1 MLKQFKLILIIFTLF
16 FSQLIFSQNFQIKGK
31 VIDKKDGKPLIGVNI
46 LINELNR
53 YISTNN
59 NGNFIFNN
67 MPQGKYNLTFS
78 MVGHKTLKKEVDVFS
93 DHDITIEM
101 EETTIN
107 LSEVIV
113 TGNPFLSDPKS
124 ISQPSISISNLD
136 LDIRRNTT
144 IAQILDFQ
152 PGVTTRSNGIAASRP
167 VIRGFTNNMVLV
179 LEDGLRMGD
188 LSSSSDDHSVSI
200 DGSETEKIEV
210 LRGPSSLI
218 YGSNAIGGVVN
229 IITDAI
235 PLTIPQGLNGDILA
249 EGATVNNQY
258 TGNAHFNYGINNF
271 SFHTN
276 YFRRESEN
284 YKYGGGNE
292 VPNSDLLNEGFQ
304 SGLSLHPNWGIL
316 GFSYANYK
324 SEYGIPNAPDDDE
337 TVYLD
342 MNKNQFRF
350 LLNVDKIPSFINSMN
365 LKVGYQDYDHSE
377 IIRTT
382 GEIGT
387 SFAMKTFNSDLS
399 IQHKPITKNSKG
411 VFGFYFLNQNY
422 DVQGEEALTPDAD
435 YLNFAFYFLEQFQLN
450 KFNFNVGAR
459 YEYNSIDFSTTEIS
473 DTLIFGDNKTY
484 NIFSASLGFVYKLTP
499 RTSLF
504 TNIANAF
511 RSPTIEE
518 LSSYAVHEAQASFD
532 IGNKNLDV
540 ENTIGFDIGIRSLS
554 EKFYFELNGYYNFIS
569 NYIYRRP
576 TDLFY
581 DDAIGFNYS
590 DGLKVFQYFQADA
603 EIYGIESKINFE
615 IYYGFSSTLIFDYV
629 RGKNKDI
636 DENLPKIPP
645 MRFAIELKYYNHNY
659 WAGLNWKLAN
669 EQKDIAQNETSTKGF
684 GIIDVYTGLRLITG
698 NFIHNFIL
706 KVDNVFDLKY
716 KDHLSALKDFTYM
729 PGRNI
734 SLSYKFVF

>member
-1 MLKQFKLILIIFTLF
+1 MLKQFKLILVILTLF
-16 FSQLIFSQNFQIKGK
+16 FSQLIFSQNFKIKGT
-31 VIDKKDGKPLIGVNI
+31 VIDKKDNKPLIGVNI
-46 LINELNR
+46 LIKELNR
-53 YISTNN
+53 YTTTNN
-59 NGNFIFNN
+59 SGDFIFNN
-67 MPQGKYNLTFS
+67 VPKGKYSLTFS
-78 MVGHKTLKKEVDVFS
+78 MIGHKTLLKDIEMFS
-93 DHDITIEM
+93 DQDIKIEM

-107 LSEVIV
+107 LSEVVV
-113 TGNPFLSDPKS
+113 TGNPLLSDPKS
-124 ISQPSISISNLD
+124 ISQPSIIISNLD
-136 LDIRRNTT
+136 LDIKRNTT

-152 PGVTTRSNGIAASRP
+152 PGVSIRSNGIATSRP

-188 LSSSSDDHSVSI
+188 LSSSSDDHSVSM
-200 DGSETEKIEV
+200 DGSETDKIEV

-235 PLTIPQGLNGDILA
+235 PLTIPQGLNGNILMD
-249 EGATVNNQY
+249 GATVNNQY
-258 TGNAHFNYGINNF
+258 DGNVHLNYGINNF

-292 VPNSDLLNEGFQ
+292 VHNSDLLNEGFQ
-304 SGLSLHPNWGIL
+304 SGLSFRPNWGIL
-316 GFSYANYK
+316 GFSYANYN

-337 TVYLD
+337 QVYLD
-342 MNKNQFRF
+342 MNKDQFKF
-350 LLNVDKIPSFINSMN
+350 LLNVNKISSIINSLN
-365 LKVGYQDYDHSE
+365 LKAGYQDYDHSE
-377 IIRTT
+377 ITRTT
-382 GEIGT
+382 GETGT

-399 IQHKPITKNSKG
+399 MQHKPITRNSNG
-411 VFGFYFLNQNY
+411 VLGFYFLNQNY

-435 YLNFAFYFLEQFQLN
+435 YLNFAFYFLEQFQFN
-450 KFNFNVGAR
+450 KFNFNLGAR

-473 DTLIFGDNKTY
+473 DTLISGDNKTY
-484 NIFSASLGFVYKLTP
+484 NIFSASLGFVYNLTQ

-540 ENTIGFDIGIRSLS
+540 ENTIGFDLGIRSLS
-554 EKFYFELNGYYNFIS
+554 DKFYFELNGYYNFIN
-569 NYIYRRP
+569 NYIYRKP

-581 DDAIGFNYS
+581 DEAIGFNFS
-590 DGLKVFQYFQADA
+590 DGLRVFQYSQSDA

-615 IYYGFSSTLIFDYV
+615 ILDGFSSTLIFDYV
-629 RGKNKDI
+629 RGKNKDV
-636 DENLPKIPP
+636 DEELPKIPP
-645 MRFAIELKYYNHNY
+645 MRFAIEFKYYNHNY
-659 WAGLNWKLAN
+659 WAGLNWKIAN
-669 EQKDIAQNETSTKGF
+669 EQKDISPNETSTKGY
-684 GIIDVYTGLRLITG
+684 GIINLYAGLRFITG
-698 NFIHNFIL
+698 NFAHNLIFKI
-706 KVDNVFDLKY
+706 DNAFDLKY

>member
-1 MLKQFKLILIIFTLF
+1 MLKQIFLKLIIINLF
-16 FSQLIFSQNFQIKGK
+16 FTHLIFSQNFQIKGK
-31 VIDKKDGKPLIGVNI
+31 VTDKKDGEPLIGVNI
-46 LINELNR
+46 LIKELNR
-53 YISTNN
+53 YTTTNN
-59 NGNFIFNN
+59 SGNFIFNN
-67 MPQGKYNLTFS
+67 MSKGKYSLTFS
-78 MVGHKTLKKEVDVFS
+78 MIGHKSLLKDIEVFS
-93 DHDITIEM
+93 NQDIQIEM

-107 LSEVIV
+107 LSEVVV
-113 TGNPFLSDPKS
+113 TGNPLLSDPKS
-124 ISQPSISISNLD
+124 ISQASISISNFD
-136 LDIRRNTT
+136 LDIKRSTT
-144 IAQILDFQ
+144 IAQILNFQ
-152 PGVTTRSNGIAASRP
+152 PGISMRSNGIAASRP

-188 LSSSSDDHSVSI
+188 LSSSSDDHSVSM

-235 PLTIPQGLNGDILA
+235 PLTIPQGLNGNILTEEA
-249 EGATVNNQY
+249 STNEQY
-258 TGNAHFNYGINNF
+258 SGNAHLNYGINNF
-271 SFHTN
+271 SFHSN
-276 YFRRESEN
+276 YFRREGKN

-304 SGLSLHPNWGIL
+304 SGLSFHPTWGIVGL
-316 GFSYANYK
+316 SYANYK

-337 TVYLD
+337 QVYLD
-342 MNKNQFRF
+342 MKNDQFKF
-350 LLNVDKIPSFINSMN
+350 LLNVNKISSFINSMN
-365 LKVGYQDYDHSE
+365 LKAGYLDYDHSE
-377 IIRTT
+377 ILRTT
-382 GEIGT
+382 GKIGT

-399 IQHKPITKNSKG
+399 LQHKSITKNSKG
-411 VFGFYFLNQNY
+411 ILGFYFLNQNY
-422 DVQGEEALTPDAD
+422 DVQGEEALTPDAN

-450 KFNFNVGAR
+450 KFNLNIGAR
-459 YEYNSIDFSTTEIS
+459 YEYNSIDFSTTKIS
-473 DTLIFGDNKTY
+473 DTLISGDNKTY
-484 NIFSASLGFVYKLTP
+484 NIFSASLGFVYNLTP

-532 IGNKNLDV
+532 IGNKDLDV
-540 ENTIGFDIGIRSLS
+540 ENTIGFDFGIRSLS
-554 EKFYFELNGYYNFIS
+554 EKFYFELNGYYNFIN

-590 DGLKVFQYFQADA
+590 NGLQVFQYFQADA
-603 EIYGIESKINFE
+603 EIYGVESKINFE
-615 IYYGFSSTLIFDYV
+615 IYDGFSSTLIFDYV

-659 WAGLNWKLAN
+659 WVGLNWNLAN
-669 EQKDIAQNETSTKGF
+669 EQKDIAQNETSTKGY
-684 GIIDVYTGLRLITG
+684 GIINLYTGMRLITG
-698 NFIHNFIL
+698 NFVHNFIL
-706 KVDNVFDLKY
+706 KFDNVFDLKY
-716 KDHLSALKDFTYM
+716 KDHLSALKNFTYM
-729 PGRNI
+729 SGRNI
-734 SLSYKFVF
+734 SLSYKFIF